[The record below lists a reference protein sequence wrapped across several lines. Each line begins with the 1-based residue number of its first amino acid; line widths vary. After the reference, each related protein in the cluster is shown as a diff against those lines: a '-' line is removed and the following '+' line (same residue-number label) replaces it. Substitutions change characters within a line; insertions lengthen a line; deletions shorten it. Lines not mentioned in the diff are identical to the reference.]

1 MRTSPLVVLLLF
13 AVLGC
18 KSEKQV
24 TLNSLVEEVKD
35 QMAAEQ
41 LAVGDPIV
49 NSVDMVLVPVP
60 AGEFQMGSPDSQ
72 SDVGDDEKPQHRVK
86 ITRPFYMSVHVVTR
100 SQYKKV
106 MGSNARWSS
115 ATKSGESTSPGVDP
129 SMLPADNISWDSAM
143 EFCTKLSEL
152 EGVEYRLPT
161 EAQWEYVC
169 RAGTN
174 TAYSFGDDPSQ
185 LGDYGWFGE
194 AAESTTHPVG
204 QKKPNAWAIYDTYGN
219 VWEWCRD
226 WYGPYGN
233 QRVSTNPAG
242 PSDGDLRVVRGGSF
256 YFKRTGRS
264 AYRGYEDPDFQ
275 GTIGFRIVREHPD
288 HELPDDVI
296 YDPVD
301 GIDTTVELLPQ
312 LIERVE
318 PSVVRID
325 VVGFAGNSIGSGF
338 LFHDSS
344 TVLTNYHVIEGA
356 RSITV
361 VFEDAIQRTVLGSVY
376 IAPERDLA
384 VLRINRPHP
393 TSKPLLLSTKNPK
406 KGQKAFA
413 FGAPVGLNFS
423 TSDGIISAIRTP
435 DDIER
440 LDLGFKEDVTWLQT
454 TTPLSPGNSG
464 GPLVDIHG
472 RVIGV
477 NTLASR
483 GGKLQN
489 LNFAVSVE
497 DLPDATLLST
507 TVRPFS
513 PASQNAGETFRRI
526 EELLLELRRA
536 GRN

>member
-1 MRTSPLVVLLLF
+1 MRTSPLVVLLLL

-18 KSEKQV
+18 ESGEYF
-24 TLNSLVEEVKD
+24 TMNSLVEEVKNK
-35 QMAAEQ
+35 MAAEQ

-49 NSVDMVLVPVP
+49 NSVDMVLVPIP
-60 AGEFQMGSPDSQ
+60 SGEFQMGSPDSI
-72 SDVGDDEKPQHRVK
+72 SVAGDDEKPQHLVK
-86 ITRPFYMSVHVVTR
+86 ITKPFYMSAYVVTR
-100 SQYKKV
+100 RQYEKV
-106 MGSNARWSS
+106 MGSNARWSR
-115 ATKSGESTSPGVDP
+115 ATKGGENTSPGVDP

-143 EFCTKLSEL
+143 GFCKKLSEL

-185 LGDYGWFGE
+185 LGNYGWFGE

-204 QKKPNAWAIYDTYGN
+204 QKKPNAWAIFDNYGN

-264 AYRGYEDPDFQ
+264 AYRGYEDPDYR
-275 GTIGFRIVREHPD
+275 GTIGFRVVREHPD

-301 GIDTTVELLPQ
+301 GIDATAELLPQ

-318 PSVVRID
+318 PSVVRLD
-325 VVGFAGNSIGSGF
+325 VEGFSGDSIGSGF

-356 RSITV
+356 KHITI
-361 VFEDAIQRTVLGSVY
+361 VFEDTTQRTVLGSVY

-393 TSKPLLLSTKNPK
+393 TSKPLFLSPENPK

-413 FGAPVGLNFS
+413 FGAPVGLDFS
-423 TSDGIISAIRTP
+423 TTDGIISAIRTP
-435 DDIER
+435 DDIAR
-440 LDLGFKEDVTWLQT
+440 LDLRFKEDVTWLQT
-454 TTPLSPGNSG
+454 TAPLSPGNSG
-464 GPLVDIHG
+464 GPLVDIRGH
-472 RVIGV
+472 VIGV
-477 NTLASR
+477 NTLASQ
-483 GGKLQN
+483 GGRVQN

-497 DLPDATLLST
+497 DLPEAKLLSDS
-507 TVRPFS
+507 VRPFS
-513 PASQNAGETFRRI
+513 STNHELGDAFRRI
-526 EELLLELRRA
+526 EEMLLELGRA
-536 GRN
+536 GSN